1 MNMTTRKMTSNINQ
15 AYYANKILTIVFIAI
30 ICFIALYSFIYI
42 PDYESYQISDW
53 MINYEG
59 GFVRRGLMGQLLLFA
74 NTIHT
79 FDVRYAIL
87 IIELMSYIL
96 FFYLLFRMFNKYKW
110 SLLGAMYPIAC
121 STTSIAVYRR
131 DFMMLCLCYFSYNYF
146 FKYLSNNK
154 SKFLLISIILI
165 SISIIIYEPVFF
177 VLVPVLL
184 MQYWNKEK
192 NILKSLC
199 IFSIPLLCMM
209 FSCLFRGN
217 AEQVDDIWKSWIPY
231 ITQYVDI
238 DNENIGLAIQFLGMT
253 NKEVFAMHYDIT
265 FADNPLLATTTLI
278 IVFILA
284 YYLCTHIPIVDKYNK
299 SITPNKDKYELS
311 KFICFQLL
319 VQLPMFTLLSCDYGR
334 TIPISLYTAFFIFHF
349 SKEYRINLYVSNII
363 NKTSNYIMNYF
374 NSHPIFGNVWVYIV
388 VVLFFPF
395 HTFVPSLLYD
405 NVIIHSLEKI
415 CKYIL

>member
-1 MNMTTRKMTSNINQ
+1 MTTRKMTSNINQ

-96 FFYLLFRMFNKYKW
+96 FFYLLFRIFTKYKW

-121 STTSIAVYRR
+121 STTSIAIYRR

-154 SKFLLISIILI
+154 SKFLLISIILM

-184 MQYWNKEK
+184 LQYWNKEK

-199 IFSIPLLCMM
+199 IFSLPLLCMM
-209 FSCLFRGN
+209 LSCIFRGN
-217 AEQVDDIWKSWIPY
+217 AEQVDDIWQSWIPY
-231 ITQYVDI
+231 ISQYVDI
-238 DNENIGLAIQFLGMT
+238 DKENVGLAIQFLGLQNT
-253 NKEVFAMHYDIT
+253 DVFEMH
-265 FADNPLLATTTLI
+265 FKSNLSDNPIMAITTLI
-278 IVFILA
+278 IVISLA
-284 YYLCTHIPIVDKYNK
+284 FYLCTHIPTINTYNK
-299 SITPNKDKYELS
+299 TIQENINKYELGR
-311 KFICFQLL
+311 ILLFQLFI
-319 VQLPMFTLLSCDYGR
+319 QLPMFTILSCDYGR
-334 TIPISLYTAFFIFHF
+334 TIPYSLYTTFFIFHLK
-349 SKEYRINLYVSNII
+349 KEYYLDLNVTRIISNIS
-363 NKTSNYIMNYF
+363 NKIMHSL
-374 NSHPIFGNVWVYIV
+374 NSVALLNNVWIYMLII
-388 VVLFFPF
+388 LLFPF
-395 HTFVPSLLYD
+395 QIFVPSLLFD
-405 NVIIHSLEKI
+405 NIIVHSYEKI
-415 CKYIL
+415 IKYII

>member
-1 MNMTTRKMTSNINQ
+1 MTSNINQ

-96 FFYLLFRMFNKYKW
+96 FFYLLFRIFTKYKW

-121 STTSIAVYRR
+121 STTSIAIYRR

-154 SKFLLISIILI
+154 SKFLLISIILM

-184 MQYWNKEK
+184 LQYWNKEK

-199 IFSIPLLCMM
+199 IFSLPLLCMM
-209 FSCLFRGN
+209 LSCIFRGN
-217 AEQVDDIWKSWIPY
+217 AKQVDDIWQSWIPY
-231 ITQYVDI
+231 ISQYVDI
-238 DNENIGLAIQFLGMT
+238 DKENVGLAIQFLGLQNT
-253 NKEVFAMHYDIT
+253 DVFEMH
-265 FADNPLLATTTLI
+265 FKSNLSDNPIMAITTLI
-278 IVFILA
+278 IVISLA
-284 YYLCTHIPIVDKYNK
+284 FYLCTHIPTVNTYNK
-299 SITPNKDKYELS
+299 TIQENINKYELGR
-311 KFICFQLL
+311 ILLFQLFI
-319 VQLPMFTLLSCDYGR
+319 QLPMFTILSCDYGR
-334 TIPISLYTAFFIFHF
+334 TIPYSLYTTFFTFHLK
-349 SKEYRINLYVSNII
+349 KEYYLDLNVTRIISNIS
-363 NKTSNYIMNYF
+363 NKIMHSL
-374 NSHPIFGNVWVYIV
+374 NSVALLNNVWVYMLII
-388 VVLFFPF
+388 LLFPF
-395 HTFVPSLLYD
+395 QIFVPSLLFD
-405 NVIIHSLEKI
+405 NIIVHSYEKI
-415 CKYIL
+415 IKYII

>member
-1 MNMTTRKMTSNINQ
+1 MTTRKMTSKNNQ

-96 FFYLLFRMFNKYKW
+96 FFYLLFRIFTKYKW

-121 STTSIAVYRR
+121 STTSIAIYRR

-154 SKFLLISIILI
+154 SKFLLISIILM

-177 VLVPVLL
+177 VLVPILL
-184 MQYWNKEK
+184 LQYWNKEK

-199 IFSIPLLCMM
+199 IFSLPLLCMM
-209 FSCLFRGN
+209 LSCIFRGN
-217 AEQVDDIWKSWIPY
+217 AEQVDDIWQSWIPY
-231 ITQYVDI
+231 ISQYVDI
-238 DNENIGLAIQFLGMT
+238 DKENVGLAIQFLGLQNT
-253 NKEVFAMHYDIT
+253 DVFEMH
-265 FADNPLLATTTLI
+265 FKSNLSDNPIMAITTLI
-278 IVFILA
+278 IVISLA
-284 YYLCTHIPIVDKYNK
+284 FYLCTHIPTVNTYNK
-299 SITPNKDKYELS
+299 TIQENINKYELGR
-311 KFICFQLL
+311 ILLFQLFI
-319 VQLPMFTLLSCDYGR
+319 QLPMFTILSCDYGR
-334 TIPISLYTAFFIFHF
+334 TIPYSLYTTFFIFHLK
-349 SKEYRINLYVSNII
+349 KEYYLDLNVTRIISNIS
-363 NKTSNYIMNYF
+363 NKIMHSL
-374 NSHPIFGNVWVYIV
+374 NSVALLNNVWVYMLII
-388 VVLFFPF
+388 LLFPF
-395 HTFVPSLLYD
+395 QIFVPSLLFD
-405 NVIIHSLEKI
+405 NIIVHSYEKI
-415 CKYIL
+415 IKYII

>member
-1 MNMTTRKMTSNINQ
+1 
-15 AYYANKILTIVFIAI
+15 
-30 ICFIALYSFIYI
+30 
-42 PDYESYQISDW
+42 
-53 MINYEG
+53 
-59 GFVRRGLMGQLLLFA
+59 
-74 NTIHT
+74 
-79 FDVRYAIL
+79 
-87 IIELMSYIL
+87 
-96 FFYLLFRMFNKYKW
+96 
-110 SLLGAMYPIAC
+110 
-121 STTSIAVYRR
+121 
-131 DFMMLCLCYFSYNYF
+131 
-146 FKYLSNNK
+146 
-154 SKFLLISIILI
+154 
-165 SISIIIYEPVFF
+165 
-177 VLVPVLL
+177 
-184 MQYWNKEK
+184 
-192 NILKSLC
+192 
-199 IFSIPLLCMM
+199 
-209 FSCLFRGN
+209 
-217 AEQVDDIWKSWIPY
+217 
-231 ITQYVDI
+231 
-238 DNENIGLAIQFLGMT
+238 
-253 NKEVFAMHYDIT
+253 MHYDIT
-265 FADNPLLATTTLI
+265 FADNPLLAATTLI

-363 NKTSNYIMNYF
+363 NKASNYIMNYF

>member
-1 MNMTTRKMTSNINQ
+1 MTSNINQ

-96 FFYLLFRMFNKYKW
+96 FFYLLFRIFTKYKW

-121 STTSIAVYRR
+121 STTSIAIYRR

-154 SKFLLISIILI
+154 SKFLLISIILM

-177 VLVPVLL
+177 VLVPILL
-184 MQYWNKEK
+184 LQYWNKEK

-199 IFSIPLLCMM
+199 IFSLPLLCMM
-209 FSCLFRGN
+209 LSCIFRGN
-217 AEQVDDIWKSWIPY
+217 AEQVDDIWQSWIPY
-231 ITQYVDI
+231 ISQYVDI
-238 DNENIGLAIQFLGMT
+238 DKENVGLAIQFLGLQNT
-253 NKEVFAMHYDIT
+253 DVFEMH
-265 FADNPLLATTTLI
+265 FKSNLSDNPIMAITTLI
-278 IVFILA
+278 IVISLA
-284 YYLCTHIPIVDKYNK
+284 FYLCTHIPTVNTYNK
-299 SITPNKDKYELS
+299 TIQENINKYELGR
-311 KFICFQLL
+311 ILLFQLFI
-319 VQLPMFTLLSCDYGR
+319 QLPMFTILSCDYGR
-334 TIPISLYTAFFIFHF
+334 TIPYSLYTTFFIFHLK
-349 SKEYRINLYVSNII
+349 KEYYLDLNVTRIISNIS
-363 NKTSNYIMNYF
+363 NKIMHSL
-374 NSHPIFGNVWVYIV
+374 NSVALLNNVWVYMLII
-388 VVLFFPF
+388 LLFPF
-395 HTFVPSLLYD
+395 QIFVPSLLFD
-405 NVIIHSLEKI
+405 NIIVHSYEKI
-415 CKYIL
+415 IKYII